1 MKRQTLVFIGLLT
14 VLTLLNISQPAGAG
28 TLPSI
33 LNWTNPDTV
42 DKVQIEK
49 AASLTGAF
57 TMLAQIPAS
66 TITYL
71 DATNGPGETA
81 CYRVA
86 YFTTSGVGPY
96 AGPVCK
102 TFPALPS
109 QAPGAL
115 TVN

>member
-1 MKRQTLVFIGLLT
+1 MTRETPVFIGLFS
-14 VLTLLNISQPAGAG
+14 VFLLCSFGASAFAG
-28 TLPSI
+28 TLPST
-33 LNWTNPDTV
+33 LDWTNPDTV
-42 DKVQIEK
+42 DKIQIEK

-57 TMLAQIPAS
+57 TTLAQVPAS
-66 TITYL
+66 TLTYL

-115 TVN
+115 TVK